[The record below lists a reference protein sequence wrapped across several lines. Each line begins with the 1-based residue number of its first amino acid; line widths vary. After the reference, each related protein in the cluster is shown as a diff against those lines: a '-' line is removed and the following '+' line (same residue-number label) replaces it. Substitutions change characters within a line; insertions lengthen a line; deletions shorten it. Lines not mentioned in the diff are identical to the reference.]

1 MYLRLLFLLQ
11 VTKKK
16 AESTSDDLDAASFDW
31 KEHERLETER
41 LFSASSRGSTDAL
54 AAQHHKS
61 DSDASSSCYSNSR
74 ETSDVTTVDSTAE
87 DMLRKCYKTND
98 VTSLMERMNFSDPR
112 LDRENGV
119 TQKQDSSSSAPVTSL
134 DAGATSS
141 TAGATSSTT
150 GATAGASAQAS
161 SSKTKQVL

>member
-1 MYLRLLFLLQ
+1 MYLRLLLLLQ

-98 VTSLMERMNFSDPR
+98 VTSLMERMNFSDPK
-112 LDRENGV
+112 LDREGGG
-119 TQKQDSSSSAPVTSL
+119 TQKQDSASSAPVASL

>member
-31 KEHERLETER
+31 KEHDRLETER

-54 AAQHHKS
+54 AAQQHKS

-98 VTSLMERMNFSDPR
+98 VTSLMERMNFSDPK

-119 TQKQDSSSSAPVTSL
+119 TQKQDSTSSAPVTSL

-141 TAGATSSTT
+141 TAGATASAT